1 MKKIIN
7 QSAPVYGLLLV
18 LVIIGLASCK
28 KDHSEGTPV
37 ISRVRTV
44 YKSVTDTSVI
54 VVLTYKDS
62 AGIVVVDTTTTM
74 NGTPQL
80 VNFDSTVTSGNLGN
94 LYAIIGQNLGSPTQ
108 VLFNGFSVYFNP
120 ALGSDK
126 SILVT
131 IPQNTPD
138 GPDQTNVLTVVT
150 THGTATFKFTV
161 PFPPPTIS
169 TVSDYDFSAGSSISL
184 TGVGFKTVTT
194 IGISGTSDTAIIL
207 SQSDSTLT
215 LQMPATTVNR
225 ANLVFIYGSGTVTSS
240 QEFVDLDNAY
250 QIFTDDFQNSWS
262 DNSWSHPSG
271 RSTTT
276 AKTGVA
282 SYQLNYPAGAWQI
295 EGAANWYPSF
305 DYDPAYK
312 YLSFWVKG
320 GTADHNLTLVG
331 DQMNGG
337 YSQNTS
343 ASAFLIS
350 VPAKVWTYYKIPL
363 GTSGASGVLN
373 FWANGTPSKQIGFF
387 LKGQSGDVDETMYID
402 DLIFVK

>member
-1 MKKIIN
+1 MN
-7 QSAPVYGLLLV
+7 QSASIYSLLLLLMV
-18 LVIIGLASCK
+18 MGIASCK
-28 KDHSEGTPV
+28 KDHTEGTPV

-54 VVLTYKDS
+54 FILTYKDS
-62 AGIVVVDTTTTM
+62 AGIAVVDTSTTT

-80 VNFDSTVTSGNLGN
+80 VNFDSTVTSGNLSN
-94 LYAIIGQNLGSPTQ
+94 LYAIIGQNLSNPTQ

-138 GPDQTNVLTVVT
+138 GPDQTNILTVVT
-150 THGTATFKFTV
+150 THGTATFKFSV
-161 PFPPPTIS
+161 PFPPPTIA
-169 TVSDYDFSAGSSISL
+169 TVSDYNFSAGSNLSL
-184 TGVGFKTVTT
+184 TGVGFKTVTA
-194 IGISGTSDTAIIL
+194 IGLSGSSDMATIL

-215 LQMPATTVNR
+215 LQMPSSAVNR
-225 ANLVFIYGSGTVTSS
+225 ANLVFTYGSGTATST

-250 QIFTDDFQNSWS
+250 QIFTDDFQNLWA
-262 DNSWSHPSG
+262 DNSWSQPAG
-271 RSTTT
+271 RSTAT

-282 SYQLNYPAGAWQI
+282 SYLLSYPAGGWQI
-295 EGAANWYPSF
+295 EGAANWYPSI

-320 GTADHNLTLVG
+320 GSADHTLTLVG

-337 YSQNTS
+337 YGQNTS

-350 VPAKVWTYYKIPL
+350 APAKVWTYYKIPL
-363 GTSGASGVLN
+363 GTSGAAGVLN
-373 FWANGTPSKQIGFF
+373 FWANGTPAKQIGFF
-387 LKGQSGDVDETMYID
+387 LKGQTGDVDETMYID